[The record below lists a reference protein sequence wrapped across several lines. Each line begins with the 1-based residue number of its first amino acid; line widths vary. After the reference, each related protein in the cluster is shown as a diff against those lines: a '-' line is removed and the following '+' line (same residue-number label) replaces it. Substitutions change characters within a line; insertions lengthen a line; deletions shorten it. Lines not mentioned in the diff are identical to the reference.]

1 MLNGKVFT
9 NPDIVKKEKM
19 MTVKENSSLT
29 NFVESSFKILPRTAA
44 ILAGVG
50 FLMSF
55 VGAIFASLKVDTEAL
70 ATDPNAIL
78 IGVFGFLI
86 AILGDIVRAWA
97 FYVCFKPIN
106 KSLAVASAWFMLI
119 HDAIFGAALINLILG
134 FVLFSGAD
142 YLAVFEPG
150 QLKALSLLFSEVY
163 VYGFQIGLFFFS
175 FHLGIL
181 GYLVSRSGYIPK
193 ILSVLLYIA
202 SFGYLVNS
210 VGIIIS
216 PGFPEIFW
224 TVFMVPCLLGELAI
238 VIWLAVK
245 GGRETI
251 S

>member
-1 MLNGKVFT
+1 MLKGKVFT
-9 NPDIVKKEKM
+9 NSDILKKEKK
-19 MTVKENSSLT
+19 MTVKENSSSA
-29 NFVESSFKILPRTAA
+29 NIIEGKSKISPRTVA

-55 VGAIFASLKVDTEAL
+55 VGALFASLKVDIETL
-70 ATDPNAIL
+70 AIDPNTIM

-97 FYVCFKPIN
+97 FYVYFKPIS

-134 FVLFSGAD
+134 SVLFSGAD
-142 YLAVFEPG
+142 YLTVFDPG

-175 FHLGIL
+175 FHLGLL
-181 GYLVSRSGYIPK
+181 GYLVFKSSYIPK
-193 ILSVLLYIA
+193 ILGILLYLA

-210 VGIIIS
+210 VGIIVS
-216 PGFPEIFW
+216 PGFPEIFC
-224 TVFMVPCLLGELAI
+224 TVFIGPCLLGELVI

-251 S
+251 N